1 MDPTSARRQ
10 FLKFLS
16 GSPLLAIPGF
26 AAWAAETPSRFPDPI
41 IWPPFNPQDLI
52 ASPKDAINVFDF
64 EPIARKN
71 VPPAHFGYMASG
83 IDDEVTLRANREGFL
98 KFQLRPRRL
107 NDVSKR
113 IGNMN
118 ALRRR
123 LPRPRPRS
131 P

>member
-1 MDPTSARRQ
+1 MHLDMVPPERPACTGINGWLVTIIGEAVRRVKPRAPLSCSPMPGARRGSVDPHARTPNTQ
-10 FLKFLS
+10 VRVIENTYPSSSS
-16 GSPLLAIPGF
+16 G
-26 AAWAAETPSRFPDPI
+26 
-41 IWPPFNPQDLI
+41 
-52 ASPKDAINVFDF
+52 V
-64 EPIARKN
+64 
-71 VPPAHFGYMASG
+71 GYMASG

>member
-1 MDPTSARRQ
+1 M
-10 FLKFLS
+10 
-16 GSPLLAIPGF
+16 
-26 AAWAAETPSRFPDPI
+26 
-41 IWPPFNPQDLI
+41 
-52 ASPKDAINVFDF
+52 FDF
-64 EPIARKN
+64 GPVARKD

-107 NDVSKR
+107 NDVSKW

-131 P
+131 PRHKVPDSDAERRRSRMPQRSRTSGARSRTSPRVGPRQFLR

>member
-1 MDPTSARRQ
+1 M
-10 FLKFLS
+10 
-16 GSPLLAIPGF
+16 
-26 AAWAAETPSRFPDPI
+26 
-41 IWPPFNPQDLI
+41 
-52 ASPKDAINVFDF
+52 FDF
-64 EPIARKN
+64 EPVARKN

-123 LPRPRPRS
+123 LPHPRPRS